1 MQIVES
7 KVTPWLQTNSVN
19 HIARCARVCYASNKT
34 TNDQAMCDAL
44 WKNKH
49 RSMFR
54 HAGVYY
60 IIPEKIQIS
69 EKAYIG
75 TVVRLVFSDCYVSTN
90 EQCAKEYWDERYSK
104 YRINTSEA
112 FKDLVFLSNGMLRI
126 TLCIETGIDITREYN
141 RKSPN
146 NIAEQST
153 RYVDFN
159 KKVGIRFKKCHWME
173 GINLY
178 KKCLTKIMCKT
189 AEWFYKLSRSKYGLN
204 LPPQDARWILPLDTM
219 SKVVYTYTIKEW
231 EEILNMRE
239 FDYTGKAHPDAKAV
253 ACQIHK
259 QLDKLGY
266 IIHNYNY
273 VVHKTCSK
281 NTIYP
286 DVKCEYRSNF
296 V

>member
-1 MQIVES
+1 MKIVEP
-7 KVTPWLQTNSVN
+7 KVESWLQNNTIE
-19 HIARCARVCYASNKT
+19 HIARCARVCYASDKT
-34 TNDQAMCDAL
+34 TNNDKMCESL

-60 IIPEKIQIS
+60 IIPEKLQIS

-75 TVVRLVFSDCYVSTN
+75 AIVKLEGHTYYVSAN
-90 EQCAKEYWDERYSK
+90 EQSAREYWDNRYIK
-104 YRINTSEA
+104 YRISISKA
-112 FKDLVFLSNGMLRI
+112 FENNIFKKYKMLRF
-126 TLCIETGIDITREYN
+126 TLCIETGIDITREFN

-159 KKVGIRFKKCHWME
+159 KKVGIVFKQCHWMY
-173 GINLY
+173 GLNLY
-178 KKCLTKIMCKT
+178 KYCLMRIMAKT

-219 SKVVYTYTIKEW
+219 SKVVYTYTVKEW
-231 EEILNMRE
+231 EDIVNMRLW
-239 FDYTGKAHPDAKAV
+239 DWTGKAHPDAKIV
-253 ACQIHK
+253 AARI
-259 QLDKLGY
+259 LTELEKLGCN
-266 IIHNYNY
+266 IENY
-273 VVHKTCSK
+273 KLK
-281 NTIYP
+281 
-286 DVKCEYRSNF
+286 DEYSGTL

>member
-7 KVTPWLQTNSVN
+7 KVEYWSQGNTIDHV
-19 HIARCARVCYASNKT
+19 ARCARVCYASDKT
-34 TNDQAMCDAL
+34 TNNREMCEAL

-60 IIPEKIQIS
+60 IIPEKLQIS
-69 EKAYIG
+69 EKAYVG
-75 TVVRLVFSDCYVSTN
+75 AVVCHSFDKYYVSTN

-104 YRINTSEA
+104 YRISMSDA
-112 FKDLVFLSNGMLRI
+112 FNNLIFLTNKMVRV
-126 TLCIETGIDITREYN
+126 TMCVETGIDITREYN

-159 KKVGIRFKKCHWME
+159 KKVGIRFKKCHWMV
-173 GINLY
+173 GLSLY
-178 KKCLTKIMCKT
+178 KKCLTRVMCKT
-189 AEWFYKLSRSKYGLN
+189 AEWFYKISRSKYGLN

-219 SKVVYTYTIKEW
+219 SKVVYTYTVKEW

-239 FDYTGKAHPDAKAV
+239 FDYTGKAHPDAKKV
-253 ACQIHK
+253 AYQIHGIFNS
-259 QLDKLGY
+259 LGFY
-266 IIHNYNY
+266 IHNYNIE
-273 VVHKTCSK
+273 VHPKHVK

-286 DVKCEYRSNF
+286 EP
-296 V
+296 

>member
-1 MQIVES
+1 MQIIES
-7 KVTPWLQTNSVN
+7 NVDAWLQGDPAN

-34 TNDQAMCDAL
+34 TNNKEMCDAL

-60 IIPEKIQIS
+60 IIPEKLQIP
-69 EKAYIG
+69 EKAYVG
-75 TVVRLVFSDCYVSTN
+75 AVVHHLYNKYYVSTN
-90 EQCAKEYWDERYSK
+90 EQCAREYWDERYSK
-104 YRINTSEA
+104 YRVSTSEA
-112 FKDLVFLSNGMLRI
+112 FKNTIFLVNKMLRI

-159 KKVGIRFKKCHWME
+159 KKVGIRFKKCHWMV
-173 GINLY
+173 GLSLY
-178 KKCLTKIMCKT
+178 KKCLTRIMCKT
-189 AEWFYKLSRSKYGLN
+189 AEWFYKISRSKYGLD

-231 EEILNMRE
+231 EDILNVRE
-239 FDYTGKAHPDAKAV
+239 FDYTGKAHPDAKHV

-259 QLDKLGY
+259 RFNDLGFHIWHYNKEECKSY
-266 IIHNYNY
+266 I
-273 VVHKTCSK
+273 K

-286 DVKCEYRSNF
+286 EP
-296 V
+296 